1 MFGLKRAL
9 GKMDSRPQTA
19 RPVFQQETMSSFI
32 IILFEDLNRKQPVI
46 YTIIY
51 GNANTAHDLPVLL
64 KLVYGEFKECL
75 FLTETMR
82 QRADEQLA
90 FKNAL
95 QNIVL
100 GSMSP
105 NTAY

>member
-1 MFGLKRAL
+1 MFGLRRAL

-19 RPVFQQETMSSFI
+19 RPAFQQETMSSFI
-32 IILFEDLNRKQPVI
+32 IILFGDLNR
-46 YTIIY
+46 TIIY
-51 GNANTAHDLPVLL
+51 GNPNTAYDLPVLL
-64 KLVYGEFKECL
+64 KLVYGEIKECF